1 MGTQQILL
9 IVLSVIIVGVAVVV
23 GIMMFNNQA
32 YNANKQAVA
41 SELTT
46 YGSLVVQWWKT
57 PTSQG
62 GAGQVATNMDQADIA
77 AYIGFNGANYSL
89 TNDDTGEFRLTA
101 ATQADSTVTLVG
113 LGKDVKAGLH
123 PKVTTVVSLPDGTMQ
138 ATAVDAASF

>member
-62 GAGQVATNMDQADIA
+62 GAGQDATNMVQADIA

-89 TNDDTGEFRLTA
+89 TNTDTGEFRLTA
-101 ATQADSTVTLVG
+101 ATAADSTVTLVG
-113 LGKDVKAGLH
+113 LGKDTKAGLH
-123 PKVTTVVSLPDGTMQ
+123 PKVTTIVSLPDGTMN
-138 ATAVDAASF
+138 ATAIDAATF